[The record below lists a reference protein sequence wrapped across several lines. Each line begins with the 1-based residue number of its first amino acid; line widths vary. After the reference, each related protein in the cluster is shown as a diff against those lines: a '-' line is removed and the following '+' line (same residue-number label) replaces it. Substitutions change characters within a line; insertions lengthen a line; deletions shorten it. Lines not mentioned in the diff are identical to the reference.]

1 MVLGE
6 CGEEEVMAPQPAPA
20 MVAGGQGAC
29 SAQRTPLLTQGHC
42 LWGRGAWTEAAI
54 SQNAAAGG
62 DSAVTRP
69 CQALKSEMWASGK
82 KS

>member
-29 SAQRTPLLTQGHC
+29 SAQRTPLLAQGHC
-42 LWGRGAWTEAAI
+42 L
-54 SQNAAAGG
+54 
-62 DSAVTRP
+62 
-69 CQALKSEMWASGK
+69 
-82 KS
+82 